1 LFCRET
7 ARYYHHLFS
16 ATYSLRTPTV
26 KHMTKLRTIWALGPG
41 ICAALLVVTMAGAQM
56 PLPAAKPPDGPTLFK
71 QQCATCHTTN
81 TSDPARQGPT
91 LFGIVGRPAGKVD
104 GFHYTAGFA
113 KADFVWDDAK
123 LDTYLAN
130 PQAMVAGSNM
140 AYRQPKPETRAA
152 IIAYLKELN

>member
-1 LFCRET
+1 MQQ
-7 ARYYHHLFS
+7 S
-16 ATYSLRTPTV
+16 ATCLTSN
-26 KHMTKLRTIWALGPG
+26 I
-41 ICAALLVVTMAGAQM
+41 
-56 PLPAAKPPDGPTLFK
+56 
-71 QQCATCHTTN
+71 
-81 TSDPARQGPT
+81 SDPSRQGPT

-104 GFHYTAGFA
+104 GFHYSAGFA

-140 AYRQPKPETRAA
+140 AYRQPKAETRAA